1 MCGSPASFSIF
12 LCRFILRLFPGAET
26 FPSLH
31 WQEQCTTLGITMYKI
46 TLADGTVLKNLELN
60 GNNYIAEGVID
71 DAVFKDNLATVTIT
85 DGKTTETY
93 EDMVL
98 LSHRVDGGRS
108 WIVLGEKSAQEKAME
123 RINAMLSSAAD
134 SITDVQLALAEVYEM
149 MLGGN

>member
-1 MCGSPASFSIF
+1 
-12 LCRFILRLFPGAET
+12 
-26 FPSLH
+26 
-31 WQEQCTTLGITMYKI
+31 MYKI

-98 LSHRVDGGRS
+98 LSNRVDGGRP

-123 RINAMLSSAAD
+123 RINAMLSSAAN
-134 SITDVQLALAEVYEM
+134 SITDVQMALSEVYEM
-149 MLGGN
+149 ILGGN

>member
-1 MCGSPASFSIF
+1 
-12 LCRFILRLFPGAET
+12 
-26 FPSLH
+26 
-31 WQEQCTTLGITMYKI
+31 MYKI
-46 TLADGTVLKNLELN
+46 TLADGTMLKNLELN

-108 WIVLGEKSAQEKAME
+108 WIVLGEKSAQEKAMGAYQ
-123 RINAMLSSAAD
+123 RYAVLCC
-134 SITDVQLALAEVYEM
+134 
-149 MLGGN
+149 